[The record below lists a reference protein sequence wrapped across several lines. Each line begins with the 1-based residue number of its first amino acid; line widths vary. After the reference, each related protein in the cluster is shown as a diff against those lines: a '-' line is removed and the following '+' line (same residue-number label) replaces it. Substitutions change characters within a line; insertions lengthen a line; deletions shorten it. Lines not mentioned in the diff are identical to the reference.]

1 MKIEFRDSFVD
12 KLNRQVLYISE
23 DKPSA
28 ARKFKNDL
36 LDKIKKL
43 IDQPYK
49 NRRSIY
55 FENDQIRDLTFKGYT
70 IVYKVDKL
78 KNIISVFAMIKHEEK
93 IKN

>member
-12 KLNRQVLYISE
+12 KLNRQVSYISE
-23 DKPSA
+23 DKPGA

-36 LDKIKKL
+36 IEKIRKL
-43 IDQPYK
+43 VDHPYK

-70 IVYKVDKL
+70 IVYKVDNQK
-78 KNIISVFAMIKHEEK
+78 KMISVFALIKHEK
-93 IKN
+93 KLKN